1 MNITEWSKQGNQI
14 IVVNKNER
22 SCAIID
28 IAILGDI
35 TVSRKEKKKIEIYQ
49 GLKREIKRM

>member
-1 MNITEWSKQGNQI
+1 MKEWSKQGNQI

-28 IAILGDI
+28 IAILADI
-35 TVSRKEKKKIEIYQ
+35 TVSKKEKKKRDTYQ
-49 GLKREIKRM
+49 GIKREIKRM